1 MKIAMFTDSYFPYIS
16 GVTRAV
22 STLRST
28 LKSLGHQVSLFCPSY
43 PGAEPEEGVYRF
55 PSVKAPTNST
65 YYVAVP
71 PFVGLR
77 QRVLAVRPDI
87 IHIHS
92 PFNLCKAGYM
102 AARRLDIP
110 VVMTYHTMYNMYAHY
125 VPGVGKR
132 VSTVVEKMAFKT
144 AMRVDAV
151 ITPSGV
157 LADYLRNSGV
167 TSPVFPIPNGIPI
180 ESFQG
185 GDRSYLRAKY
195 NIPEGI
201 PVIITCGRLGVE
213 KNIETLLEA
222 FSLIVREKDSALVL
236 VGDGPLREHLKAK
249 AKSLGIENR
258 TYFAGTVPPDLMPS
272 MYAGA
277 DLFMFA
283 SLTDTQG
290 LVLVEAKAAGVPAV
304 AVGALGVR
312 DMVIDG
318 DDGFLCDND
327 AGELAQKAILLLKN
341 PAMLSRMKERA
352 AANADAF
359 SKEAAARRILSC
371 YSTVMAG
378 KNR

>member
-1 MKIAMFTDSYFPYIS
+1 MRK
-16 GVTRAV
+16 
-22 STLRST
+22 
-28 LKSLGHQVSLFCPSY
+28 
-43 PGAEPEEGVYRF
+43 
-55 PSVKAPTNST
+55 
-65 YYVAVP
+65 
-71 PFVGLR
+71 
-77 QRVLAVRPDI
+77 
-87 IHIHS
+87 
-92 PFNLCKAGYM
+92 
-102 AARRLDIP
+102 ARRGEEYRDS
-110 VVMTYHTMYNMYAHY
+110 
-125 VPGVGKR
+125 VGGLL
-132 VSTVVEKMAFKT
+132 SH
-144 AMRVDAV
+144 
-151 ITPSGV
+151 S
-157 LADYLRNSGV
+157 
-167 TSPVFPIPNGIPI
+167 
-180 ESFQG
+180 QG
-185 GDRSYLRAKY
+185 KG
-195 NIPEGI
+195 
-201 PVIITCGRLGVE
+201 
-213 KNIETLLEA
+213 
-222 FSLIVREKDSALVL
+222 F
-236 VGDGPLREHLKAK
+236 DGPLREHLKAK